1 MRNLLLMT
9 AAAVALGA
17 GGAHATTFT
26 SRASDPIGD
35 FVGAIHDADL
45 DLTGL
50 SVTFDDATQVF
61 DISAT
66 LDGAINA
73 ANAGNYVLG
82 VNTGTGVSH
91 PFGGVGQPD
100 VRFNQAFVLQKTGAI
115 NNGLISVALDSHGF
129 DLRVPLSVLTSTGF
143 APEQFGFNI
152 WSRGAGNAL
161 ADFAPENRM
170 LSAVPEPAAW
180 AMMIMGFGL
189 TGAVARRRRMRERPG
204 VPA

>member
-1 MRNLLLMT
+1 
-9 AAAVALGA
+9 VAQ
-17 GGAHATTFT
+17 TFE
-26 SRASDPIGD
+26 
-35 FVGAIHDADL
+35 
-45 DLTGL
+45 
-50 SVTFDDATQVF
+50 
-61 DISAT
+61 ISAT
-66 LDGAINA
+66 LDGAINT

-91 PFGGVGQPD
+91 PFGGVGEPD

-115 NNGLISVALDSHGF
+115 NNGLIATRIGDRSF
-129 DLRVPLSVLTSTGF
+129 DLTVPLSILTSTGL

-152 WSRGAGNAL
+152 WSRGAGNGL

-189 TGAVARRRRMRERPG
+189 TGAVARRRRMRERLS